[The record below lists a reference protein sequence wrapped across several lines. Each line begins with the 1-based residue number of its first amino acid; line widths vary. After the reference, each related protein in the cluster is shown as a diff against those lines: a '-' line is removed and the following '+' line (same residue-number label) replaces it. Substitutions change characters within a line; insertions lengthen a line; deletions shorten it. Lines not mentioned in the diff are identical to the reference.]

1 MKKNQIPMILGLL
14 GVLAAIAVYMLVF
27 RPTKEKVDR
36 MRAEDKQLEARIA
49 ELEALRDQRDFF
61 IEETERYSAIID
73 EIYAQF
79 PAGVLAEDAIREAI
93 DMEDGSS
100 SENTGISYDTPASIY
115 KPIGVS
121 VESMKAANTGAE
133 PDAPTPAPDANA
145 GGIDDVD
152 SASAPA
158 ADDETIDTGY
168 DLMQQ
173 NVIYTFTGDLSQ
185 AERVAKV
192 INDQEN
198 RDVISALTMVYD
210 ESTGL
215 LQSELALS
223 KYYVTGRDDME
234 HTPASFN
241 VPTGSSNL
249 FSTYRSDIGGSAGG
263 AAASEGASEGNGAA
277 AAPAN

>member
-14 GVLAAIAVYMLVF
+14 GVLAAVAVYMLVF
-27 RPTKEKVDR
+27 KPTKEKVDR
-36 MRAEDKQLEARIA
+36 MKAEDKQLEARIA

-79 PAGVLAEDAIREAI
+79 PAGVMAEDAIREAI
-93 DMEDGSS
+93 DIEDGSAV
-100 SENTGISYDTPASIY
+100 ENTGIKYDVAASVY

-121 VESMKAANTGAE
+121 VESMKASNAGAE
-133 PDAPTPAPDANA
+133 ADTPAPTADAA
-145 GGIDDVD
+145 GGAGDVD
-152 SASAPA
+152 AAPAPA
-158 ADDETIDTGY
+158 ADEETIDTGY

-173 NVIYTFTGDLSQ
+173 NVIYTFTGDLNQ
-185 AERVAKV
+185 IERVAKV
-192 INDQEN
+192 VNDQEN

-215 LQSELALS
+215 LETELDMS

-249 FSTYRSDIGGSAGG
+249 FSTHRSGDIGGGG
-263 AAASEGASEGNGAA
+263 AAGGGEGATEGNGAA
-277 AAPAN
+277 AAPVN

>member
-14 GVLAAIAVYMLVF
+14 GVLAAVAVYMLVF
-27 RPTKEKVDR
+27 KPTKEKVDR
-36 MRAEDKQLEARIA
+36 MKAEDKQLEARIA

-121 VESMKAANTGAE
+121 VESMKAANSGAE
-133 PDAPTPAPDANA
+133 ADTP
-145 GGIDDVD
+145 
-152 SASAPA
+152 APA
-158 ADDETIDTGY
+158 ADTAGADDVDAAPAPAAADETIDTGY

-173 NVIYTFTGDLSQ
+173 NVIYTFEGDLSQ

-249 FSTYRSDIGGSAGG
+249 FSTYRSGEGGAAGG
-263 AAASEGASEGNGAA
+263 AAASQGASEGNGAA
-277 AAPAN
+277 AAPVD

>member
-14 GVLAAIAVYMLVF
+14 GVLAAVAVYMLVF
-27 RPTKEKVDR
+27 KPTKEKVDR
-36 MRAEDKQLEARIA
+36 MKAEDKQLEARIA

-93 DMEDGSS
+93 DMEDGAS
-100 SENTGISYDTPASIY
+100 SENTGISYDTAASIY

-121 VESMKAANTGAE
+121 VESMKAANAGTEA
-133 PDAPTPAPDANA
+133 DTPAPDANA
-145 GGIDDVD
+145 GNADDVD
-152 SASAPA
+152 AAPAPA
-158 ADDETIDTGY
+158 ANDETIDTGF

-173 NVIYTFTGDLSQ
+173 NVIYTFTCDLDQ

-249 FSTYRSDIGGSAGG
+249 FSTHRSGVGNETGG
-263 AAASEGASEGNGAA
+263 AGASEGASEGNGAA
-277 AAPAN
+277 AAPVD

>member
-1 MKKNQIPMILGLL
+1 MKKNQIPIILGLL
-14 GVLAAIAVYMLVF
+14 GVLAAVAVYMLVF
-27 RPTKEKVDR
+27 KPTKERVDR
-36 MRAEDKQLEARIA
+36 MKAEDKQLEARIA

-121 VESMKAANTGAE
+121 VESMKAANSGAE
-133 PDAPTPAPDANA
+133 PDTPAPAEVDASA
-145 GGIDDVD
+145 DAAASVDDVD
-152 SASAPA
+152 GAPAPA
-158 ADDETIDTGY
+158 ADSESIDTGY

-173 NVIYTFTGDLSQ
+173 NVIYTFEGDLSQ

-249 FSTYRSDIGGSAGG
+249 FSTYRSGEGG
-263 AAASEGASEGNGAA
+263 AAASQGASEGNGAA
-277 AAPAN
+277 AAPVN

>member
-1 MKKNQIPMILGLL
+1 MKKNQIPIILGLL
-14 GVLAAIAVYMLVF
+14 GVLAAVAVYLLVF
-27 RPTKEKVDR
+27 KPTKERVDR
-36 MRAEDKQLEARIA
+36 MKAEDKQLEARIA

-121 VESMKAANTGAE
+121 VESMKASNAGAE
-133 PDAPTPAPDANA
+133 ADTPAPAADAGSA
-145 GGIDDVD
+145 DDVD
-152 SASAPA
+152 AAPA
-158 ADDETIDTGY
+158 PSADDETIDTGY

-173 NVIYTFTGDLSQ
+173 NVIYTFNCDLSQ

-192 INDQEN
+192 RVEFYSQ
-198 RDVISALTMVYD
+198 R
-210 ESTGL
+210 
-215 LQSELALS
+215 Q
-223 KYYVTGRDDME
+223 
-234 HTPASFN
+234 
-241 VPTGSSNL
+241 
-249 FSTYRSDIGGSAGG
+249 
-263 AAASEGASEGNGAA
+263 
-277 AAPAN
+277 